1 LLYESWLA
9 GRPKFAVD
17 LGRRDDR
24 VRADSEAIMRSF
36 VRRAL
41 ATTGAVVCLT
51 ATPLLARAEPSLH
64 VAKSARALH
73 VSGAKAAV
81 AGRRLAVIDHEALAH
96 LALARVSS
104 FAASH
109 RESIVAT
116 DTQRFGDGELI
127 VRFEQTHHGL
137 PVIGRGAAVR
147 LTSQGDEVLTATDLE
162 EDLPSTL
169 PSLTPSAAAAI
180 AARLTTGNVGAADAH
195 LIVWPLANGGARLAY
210 AVLPQIPEGV
220 PMSPRIIVD
229 AQSGKVLQARDLL
242 QFAKA
247 TVYRFN
253 PTKTPTLESLDLAL
267 TPVTPVAPDPAY
279 LNNEFLFS
287 SNCIDRKSVRDL
299 NIMGFSAKVHVCD
312 VAQIAVADVEGN
324 YVYTPTDVAGAMASR
339 SDEFSEVSMYY
350 HSAKAYDFFR
360 QLQGVPDAQ
369 VVVDKP
375 LRVVA
380 NLQIP
385 AGIGAGNLT
394 LAADPNTPLE
404 PFQNAFFSPAG
415 GGLGAI
421 FQQLYGFKTGG
432 LWFGQGPQR
441 DYAYDGDVV
450 YHEFTHAVVDHTIK
464 LEAWHIDARGAI
476 DAPGAM
482 NEGLADYFS
491 SAITGDP
498 DVGEYASKD
507 ISQSLGVIRTLANDD
522 KCPAQVIGE
531 VHFDSTLFSGALWQA
546 RVSLPDADRTKFDAA
561 IYKALRTNPGRG
573 DLGYDDLGK
582 LFLATLGTDLP
593 SGATALDTAFTSRGI
608 LPSCERIFD
617 VKNGVV
623 KAIDPSIGGFAA
635 PGLQSL
641 PTAGALAPGL
651 IQAHGT
657 VAATDAKLTVT
668 ITTKAAA
675 PASPLGGGGT
685 PFAPVALVK
694 YGHAI
699 TWTKASGGFTN
710 DASKTIEL
718 TTGTKRVA
726 TFDIPAGTTDVYVQ
740 IGNKGDT
747 DGAYDALT
755 LTLVPAAVDPP
766 VMADPPAAAP
776 PENAPKTESVSGC
789 GCSTPGRR
797 SDRGS
802 FALGGL
808 FAALALMVGAGV
820 VRRRRR

>member
-1 LLYESWLA
+1 
-9 GRPKFAVD
+9 
-17 LGRRDDR
+17 
-24 VRADSEAIMRSF
+24 MRSF

-41 ATTGAVVCLT
+41 ATTGAAVCLT
-51 ATPLLARAEPSLH
+51 ASPLLAHAEPSLH
-64 VAKSARALH
+64 VAPSARALH
-73 VSGAKAAV
+73 LSGAKSV
-81 AGRRLAVIDHEALAH
+81 FAGRTPAVIDHEALAH
-96 LALARVSS
+96 VALARVSS
-104 FAASH
+104 FAGALDRAKSL
-109 RESIVAT
+109 VAT
-116 DTQRFGDGELI
+116 DTHRFGDGEII

-147 LTSQGDEVLTATDLE
+147 LTSRGDEVLTAIDLE
-162 EDLPSTL
+162 EDLPSTVA
-169 PSLTPSAAAAI
+169 SLAPSAAASI
-180 AARLTTGNVGAADAH
+180 AARLTTGNVGAGDAH
-195 LIVWPLANGGARLAY
+195 LVVWPLASGGARLAY

-220 PMSPRIIVD
+220 PLSPRIIVD
-229 AQSGKVLQARDLL
+229 AQTGKVLQARDML

-247 TVYRFN
+247 SVYRFN
-253 PTKTPTLESLDLAL
+253 PTKTPAIESLDLAL

-299 NIMGFSAKVHVCD
+299 NIQGFSAKVHVCD
-312 VAQIAVADVEGN
+312 VAQIAVANAGGD
-324 YVYTPTDVAGAMASR
+324 YLYTPSDTAGAAASR

-360 QLQGVPDAQ
+360 QLQGVADAQ

-385 AGIGAGNLT
+385 AGIGAGNLA
-394 LAADPNTPLE
+394 LAADPNTPLDT
-404 PFQNAFFSPAG
+404 FQNAFFSPAG

-450 YHEFTHAVVDHTIK
+450 YHELTHAVVDHTIK

-507 ISQSLGVIRTLANDD
+507 ISQNSGVIRTLANED
-522 KCPAQVIGE
+522 KCPTQVIGE

-546 RVSLPDADRTKFDAA
+546 RVSLPEADRSNFDAA
-561 IYKALRTNPGRG
+561 LYKALRTNPGRG

-593 SGATALDTAFTSRGI
+593 SGATALDAALQSRGI
-608 LPSCERIFD
+608 LPSCERILEP
-617 VKNGVV
+617 KNGKVT
-623 KAIDPSIGGFAA
+623 AIDPVIGGFAS

-641 PTAGALAPGL
+641 PNAGNLAPGIL
-651 IQAHGT
+651 QAHGV

-668 ITTKAAA
+668 IATKAAG
-675 PASPLGGGGT
+675 PANPLAGGGT
-685 PFAPVALVK
+685 PFTPVALVK
-694 YGHAI
+694 YGKAI
-699 TWTKASGGFTN
+699 TWTKASGAFTH

-718 TTGTKRVA
+718 TTGTKPEA
-726 TFDIPAGTTDVYVQ
+726 TFDLPAGTTDVYVQ
-740 IGNKGDT
+740 IANKGDS
-747 DGAYDALT
+747 DGAYDDLT

-766 VMADPPAAAP
+766 VADPPAAAP
-776 PENAPKTESVSGC
+776 PDNAPKTESDSGC
-789 GCSTPGRR
+789 GCSTPGHQ
-797 SDRGS
+797 GS
-802 FALGGL
+802 LPTGGL
-808 FAALALMVGAGV
+808 FAGLALMAGAGV